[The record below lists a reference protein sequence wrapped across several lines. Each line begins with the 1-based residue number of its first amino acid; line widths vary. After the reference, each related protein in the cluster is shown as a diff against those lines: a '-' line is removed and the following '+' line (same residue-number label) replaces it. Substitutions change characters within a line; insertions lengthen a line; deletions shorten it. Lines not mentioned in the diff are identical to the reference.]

1 MCVLG
6 LGTRQFLQ
14 SELSDIQCV
23 VAGEDRAA
31 LGGKKELTVLCC
43 LFVKWL
49 DISRDSSVWGD
60 KAQ

>member
-6 LGTRQFLQ
+6 LETRQFLQ

-43 LFVKWL
+43 LFEKWL
-49 DISRDSSVWGD
+49 DISRDSLF
-60 KAQ
+60 